1 MKIEG
6 VAGQAAHAQAL
17 GREQTPARPQDGGGK
32 DGGPSVIVDITDAAD
47 QPMGTRGRS
56 AMSPAHRARE
66 LMESYRAMG
75 AEMGDL
81 RFGQIV
87 SRIARDLDASELF
100 ILPEP
105 PADETPTGAP
115 PVVEVEA
122 EGGDEG
128 GETPA
133 PLATEPAPIPTAP
146 TAPEIDPDLAIAAAL
161 LEDVVV
167 APTVPNLVVEPVPP
181 AEDETA

>member
-1 MKIEG
+1 MKIEE

-32 DGGPSVIVDITDAAD
+32 DGGQSVIVDITDAAD
-47 QPMGTRGRS
+47 QPMGTRRRS

-66 LMESYRAMG
+66 LMESYRTMG

-81 RFGQIV
+81 RFGQIA
-87 SRIARDLDASELF
+87 SRIARGLDASELF

-105 PADETPTGAP
+105 PVDETPTGTP
-115 PVVEVEA
+115 PVVGVEE

-133 PLATEPAPIPTAP
+133 PLATEPAPAP
-146 TAPEIDPDLAIAAAL
+146 TAPEIEPDLAIAAAL

-167 APTVPNLVVEPVPP
+167 APTVPDPVVEPVPP